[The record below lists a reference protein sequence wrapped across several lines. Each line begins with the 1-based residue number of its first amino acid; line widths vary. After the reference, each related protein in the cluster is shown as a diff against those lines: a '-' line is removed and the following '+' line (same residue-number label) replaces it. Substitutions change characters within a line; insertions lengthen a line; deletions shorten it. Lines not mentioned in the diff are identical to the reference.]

1 MEVGNQNG
9 QKEKR
14 EMEGDRWGEGG
25 EKWMINVKKNGDL

>member
-14 EMEGDRWGEGG
+14 EMEGDRRGEGG
-25 EKWMINVKKNGDL
+25 REMDDKC